1 MGVLIMYKKLIRN
14 VILCVS
20 VVFFTLTIGYVSY
33 FSAIRLKG
41 HNSDSPVSSAA
52 VMSDA
57 APASAAPTLATQEPE
72 YYIAKLNG
80 DLIEIYQCGGESE
93 NFKKFLYSFKVYRSG
108 IPEEDLSNLTRG
120 IILRSREDLASFEE
134 DYNS

>member
-1 MGVLIMYKKLIRN
+1 MYKKLLRN
-14 VILCVS
+14 AIMCIS
-20 VVFFTLTIGYVSY
+20 VVFFTLAIGYVSY
-33 FSAIRLKG
+33 FSAVRFFNRG
-41 HNSDSPVSSAA
+41 SDSPVSSAA

-57 APASAAPTLATQEPE
+57 APVTSAPVSATPEPE

-80 DLIEIYQCGGESE
+80 DSVEIYLCGGGSE

-108 IPEEDLSNLTRG
+108 IPEEDLALLTRG